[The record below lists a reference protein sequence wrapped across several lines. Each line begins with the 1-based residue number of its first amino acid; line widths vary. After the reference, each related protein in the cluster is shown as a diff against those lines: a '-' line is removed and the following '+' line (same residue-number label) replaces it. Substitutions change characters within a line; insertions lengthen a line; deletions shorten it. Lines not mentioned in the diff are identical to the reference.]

1 VSYKSQGLIMKHSPK
16 KISLNPFLIFLV
28 IFGSLVVISTPP
40 MEVYAERGGLLSPG
54 PYQNTYGTK
63 GSFDPSDWEV
73 RSDGVIGP
81 LLSHHPAPLQQNY
94 TWSPLANN
102 GLGTWEVY
110 ALAVVGDDLYVGGD
124 FTQTADG
131 AVTNLIDIAR
141 YNTITNTWSPLA
153 NNGVSGYVGEI
164 AVVGSDLYVGGVFT
178 QTADGAVTNLGNIAR
193 YDLTTNTWSALAN
206 NGLNDDVYAIALVG
220 TDLYV
225 GGRFSQTADGSV
237 TNLGNIARYD
247 LNTNTWSALANGGLS
262 PGYVNEV
269 AAVGS
274 ELYAVG
280 IFTQTADGAVTLNRI
295 ARYDTGT
302 NLWSA
307 LANNGLAG
315 STFTMAVL
323 GSDMYVGGAFS
334 GTADGTV
341 TLNRI
346 ARYNLSTNTW
356 SALSNNG
363 LDNPVYALAVIG
375 SDLYVGGMWITQ
387 TFDSAVTNL
396 ISIARYNLSTN
407 NWDPLSNNGLNGGT
421 FSDVVWDLAVVGS
434 DLYAGGDFTQT
445 ADGTMTLNRIAR
457 YSLMVE
463 PPTVLPETGF
473 HPGVISSLPAQPVE
487 KAYATYGDMRLEIP
501 KLDVELPIVGV
512 PLVKG
517 EWDVSWLGS
526 QAGYLEGTAFPTWPG
541 NTGITAHVW
550 DADNYPGPFAE
561 IKNLLFGDVVNIHAW
576 GHVYTYSVRTN
587 YLVNPDNMQPFLH
600 QEYDWVTLVSCE
612 QYNKHMDA
620 YRFRRVVR
628 AVLVEVS
635 PEGENKPLR
644 R

>member
-1 VSYKSQGLIMKHSPK
+1 MKHSPI
-16 KISLNPFLIFLV
+16 KISLNPFLIFL
-28 IFGSLVVISTPP
+28 IISGSLVVVSAPY
-40 MEVYAERGGLLSPG
+40 MEAFAEKDDLLSPE
-54 PYQNTYGTK
+54 PYLNAYETG

-73 RSDGVIGP
+73 RSNGNIGP

-110 ALAVVGDDLYVGGD
+110 ALAAVGGDLYVGGD

-131 AVTNLIDIAR
+131 TVTNLIDIAR
-141 YNTITNTWSPLA
+141 YNTFTDTWSSLA
-153 NNGVSGYVGEI
+153 NNGVSGWVAVI
-164 AVVGSDLYVGGVFT
+164 AVVGTDLFVGGGFN

-193 YDLTTNTWSALAN
+193 YDLITNTWSPLAN
-206 NGLNDDVYAIALVG
+206 NGLNDDVYAIAVIG

-247 LNTNTWSALANGGLS
+247 LTTNSWSALANGGLS
-262 PGYVNEV
+262 LGYVNEV
-269 AAVGS
+269 IAVGS
-274 ELYAVG
+274 DLYTVG
-280 IFTQTADGAVTLNRI
+280 IFTQTADGAVALNRI
-295 ARYDTGT
+295 AKYDT
-302 NLWSA
+302 LVDSWSA
-307 LANNGLAG
+307 LANNGLNS
-315 STFTMAVL
+315 STFTMEVV

-341 TLNRI
+341 NLYRI

-356 SALSNNG
+356 SALSNDG

-387 TFDSAVTNL
+387 TFDGAVTNL

-407 NWDPLSNNGLNGGT
+407 NWYPLSNSGLNGGT
-421 FSDVVWDLAVVGS
+421 FSDAVWDLAVVGS

-457 YSLMVE
+457 YGLMAE
-463 PPTVLPETGF
+463 PPAILPETGF
-473 HPGVISSLPAQPVE
+473 QPGVISSLSAQPEE
-487 KAYATYGDMRLEIP
+487 KAYANYGDMWLEIP
-501 KLDVELPIVGV
+501 KLGVELPIVGV

-517 EWDVSWLGS
+517 EWNVSWLGT

-550 DADNYPGPFAE
+550 DANNYPGPFAE
-561 IKNLLFGDVVNIHAW
+561 IKNLLFGDEVKIHAW
-576 GHVYTYSVRTN
+576 EHVYTYSVRTN
-587 YLVNPDNMQPFLH
+587 YLVNPDNMQPFRH

-612 QYNKHMDA
+612 QYNQHMDA
-620 YRFRRVVR
+620 YHFRRVVR
-628 AVLVEVS
+628 AVLVDVS
-635 PEGENKPLR
+635 PEQIKTPLR